1 MLQDLITS
9 LACEEIIPL
18 AKYGSIICIS
28 VIENAT
34 NSKTRVIA
42 ARECKRCVEKCGLSG
57 IGKKGIQATARIL
70 SEEHI
75 AENKVAYLD
84 LIETVVSKMNGDVQ
98 KYAKICGS
106 SNLSIKA
113 KEMVDSRM
121 KKVGESALQA
131 PKRQS
136 RPKNVTRRSISTTS
150 SLTMKSISNSVNKGE
165 YQDDKPSLKLDI
177 GSHEISNSNGYE
189 PEFTAPSGDAN
200 GPFTFS
206 FKKTAED
213 SSMSGSPNSYKGIL
227 SEEYVTKR
235 DATSGAAASLR
246 ERLQQIRDKNKSE
259 REEETLR
266 FPSSRRVLSEHENL
280 FYSIMD
286 DVDNLLDQSTPLG
299 QENKLSSIALVGLRK
314 LHASLTAG
322 SSQNTNIDPTV
333 LQALR
338 QIVKSKVSF
347 CVEKLTR

>member
-18 AKYGSIICIS
+18 AKYGSITCIS
-28 VIENAT
+28 VIENAS

-42 ARECKRCVEKCGLSG
+42 ARECRRSVEKCGLSG
-57 IGKKGIQATARIL
+57 IGKKGIQTTARIL

-84 LIETVVSKMNGDVQ
+84 LIETIVSKMNGDVQ

-121 KKVGESALQA
+121 KKVGEHSSQA
-131 PKRQS
+131 PRRQS
-136 RPKNVTRRSISTTS
+136 LRPKSVTRRSISTS
-150 SLTMKSISNSVNKGE
+150 SGLTARSIPNSVNTGDSLDE
-165 YQDDKPSLKLDI
+165 KPSLKLEI
-177 GSHEISNSNGYE
+177 GNHAIPNSKGYEHEITVPN
-189 PEFTAPSGDAN
+189 GDAT

-206 FKKTAED
+206 FNKPAENA
-213 SSMSGSPNSYKGIL
+213 STGGSPSSYKGML

-259 REEETLR
+259 REETLR
-266 FPSSRRVLSEHENL
+266 FHSSQRTPSEQEHL

-286 DVDNLLDQSTPLG
+286 DVDNLLNQPTPLG
-299 QENKLSSIALVGLRK
+299 QDNKLTSIALVGLRK

-322 SSQNTNIDPTV
+322 TSQNTNTDPAV
-333 LQALR
+333 LQELR
-338 QIVKSKVSF
+338 KIVKSKVSF